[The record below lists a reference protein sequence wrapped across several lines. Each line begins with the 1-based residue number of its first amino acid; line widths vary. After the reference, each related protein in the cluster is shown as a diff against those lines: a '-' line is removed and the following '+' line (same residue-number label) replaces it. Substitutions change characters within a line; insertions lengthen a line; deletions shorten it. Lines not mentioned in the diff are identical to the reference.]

1 MQSDRAEVAFAIAD
15 ALQGRGIGT
24 RMLEQLSEIARRRG
38 IRSFEAS
45 VLADNRRMLDVFTD
59 CGFPVTTRVDGGVV
73 QVTIGLE
80 PTANFVARSAE
91 RAQHA
96 ATASMKAFFQP
107 ASVAVI
113 GANRTRGK
121 IGSEILHNL
130 VASGFTG
137 SIIPV
142 HPSAAEI
149 EGLRAWPRVT
159 DIPQAIDLAVVAVPA
174 AQVLAAVDDCLA
186 KGVRGICV
194 ISAGF
199 GESGP
204 EGREREAALLA
215 RIRGAGCRLIG
226 PNCMGLLNTDPA
238 YSLNATFAPI
248 YPPAGSVAMSTQSG
262 ALGLAILDY
271 ARRLNIGI
279 SSFVS
284 VGNKTDVSSNDLIQ
298 VLVGGS
304 RTRRSSCC
312 TSRASATRASS
323 ARSPA
328 ASAEPSR
335 SSRSRL
341 AGPCRGRG
349 RRPRIPGRWPA
360 ATRSWT
366 RSSSRPA
373 SSAPRRSRRC
383 STSRRSSRISP
394 SRKASASR
402 S

>member
-1 MQSDRAEVAFAIAD
+1 MSNLIESPLPAEPATIRDIVLRDGSTLALRPGRAGDADALLRFFDGLSPQSRYQRFLGFPLLDAERARRLLAAEALEAMTLVGEVSARMVAFAGFYRTDVRTDRAEVAFAIAD

-130 VASGFTG
+130 IASGFTG

-149 EGLRAWPRVT
+149 EGLRAWPR
-159 DIPQAIDLAVVAVPA
+159 DH
-174 AQVLAAVDDCLA
+174 
-186 KGVRGICV
+186 
-194 ISAGF
+194 
-199 GESGP
+199 
-204 EGREREAALLA
+204 
-215 RIRGAGCRLIG
+215 
-226 PNCMGLLNTDPA
+226 
-238 YSLNATFAPI
+238 
-248 YPPAGSVAMSTQSG
+248 
-262 ALGLAILDY
+262 
-271 ARRLNIGI
+271 
-279 SSFVS
+279 
-284 VGNKTDVSSNDLIQ
+284 
-298 VLVGGS
+298 
-304 RTRRSSCC
+304 
-312 TSRASATRASS
+312 
-323 ARSPA
+323 
-328 ASAEPSR
+328 
-335 SSRSRL
+335 
-341 AGPCRGRG
+341 
-349 RRPRIPGRWPA
+349 
-360 ATRSWT
+360 
-366 RSSSRPA
+366 
-373 SSAPRRSRRC
+373 
-383 STSRRSSRISP
+383 
-394 SRKASASR
+394 
-402 S
+402 